1 MITQITNVEDVA
13 TFAKQLINVEK
24 LSVHPDDDF
33 KDYIVS
39 ETRLPFYSEKEAEQR
54 NRLMKHCFAVCDE
67 NNIEIYSI
75 FYNEMEHLL
84 VKF

>member
-13 TFAKQLINVEK
+13 NFAQHLIHVEK

-33 KDYIVS
+33 TAYTNF
-39 ETRLPFYSEKEAEQR
+39 ETRLPFYTEKEAEDR
-54 NRLMKHCFAVCDE
+54 NQLMNQCFDVCE
-67 NNIEIYSI
+67 QNNIEIYEI

-84 VKF
+84 VK

>member
-13 TFAKQLINVEK
+13 TFARQLINVEK

-33 KDYIVS
+33 KDYAFFD
-39 ETRLPFYSEKEAEQR
+39 TREPMYSEAEAEKR
-54 NRLMKHCFAVCDE
+54 NRLMNQCFAICED
-67 NNIEIYSI
+67 NNIEIYEI

-84 VKF
+84 VK